1 MIKIIIGNYSTGTGN
16 TNRKESDKYM
26 YNWEDL
32 SCYGYSE
39 LIELIL
45 DMQEELKELKEKLNG
60 KESDKND

>member
-1 MIKIIIGNYSTGTGN
+1 MVDLSYSTGTMN
-16 TNRKESDKYM
+16 INRKESDRYM

-45 DMQEELKELKEKLNG
+45 DMQEELKELKEKLKE
-60 KESDKND
+60 KESDK

>member
-1 MIKIIIGNYSTGTGN
+1 
-16 TNRKESDKYM
+16 M

-45 DMQEELKELKEKLNG
+45 DMQEELKELKEKLKE
-60 KESDKND
+60 KESDK